1 MMKDSPISPSK
12 SLKHGI
18 LEATAKV
25 TFMHPHRENGSSDL
39 SFVDIKELTT
49 YDIVEINGEKWIL
62 SKRHKTKVNF
72 QVKLL
77 DSPLQIIKRYERFQE
92 DKLVFPNLNYW
103 NICKPLKKM
112 IKECGISK
120 DISFHIARHSI
131 SSFLLRIND
140 LQNLNL

>member
-1 MMKDSPISPSK
+1 MKSWP
-12 SLKHGI
+12 HAI

-25 TFMHPHRENGSSDL
+25 TSQHPHRMNGSSDL

-49 YDIVEINGEKWIL
+49 DDIVEINGEKWIL

-77 DSPLQIIKRYERFQE
+77 DIPLQIIKRYERFQE

-103 NICKPLKKM
+103 NICKPLKK
-112 IKECGISK
+112 
-120 DISFHIARHSI
+120 
-131 SSFLLRIND
+131 ND
-140 LQNLNL
+140 